1 MKKTNLLFFVLV
13 LNLGCQ
19 NQTNKD
25 LAFVPESSGNL
36 NHITVVMPETD
47 WKGELGA
54 VVREELQQIYEGL
67 PIDEPQYSIN
77 YLNPKTFT
85 GFARQSRNVVWF
97 QKGDNPAFQLAQNQ
111 FARPQILANV
121 RGEDSE
127 IQGFLFQENAT
138 LLRQTFAENERKE
151 KMRRI
156 RKSLTTEETLPNR
169 FGFTLEYPSAYE
181 TVKDTANFVW
191 IQKPMRKGH
200 LNLIA
205 YTLEPEELSEQFN
218 GQILDLR
225 DSIGKRYIPGRLKG
239 SYFITERAFRPYY
252 YKTKLEGSTTFLTKG
267 TWEVANDFMAGP
279 FVNYAIKDSLSKKW
293 IVIEGFAFAPSASKR
308 DYMFELNSIL
318 TSFKRLD

>member
-1 MKKTNLLFFVLV
+1 MKKINLLFFVLAV
-13 LNLGCQ
+13 SLGCQ

-54 VVREELQQIYEGL
+54 IVREELQQIYEGL
-67 PIDEPQYSIN
+67 PVDEPQYSIN
-77 YLNPKTFT
+77 YLNPKTFS

-97 QKGDNPAFQLAQNQ
+97 QKGENPAFQLAQNQ

-121 RGEDSE
+121 SGEDSE

-205 YTLEPEELSEQFN
+205 YTLEPEALSEQFN

-279 FVNYAIKDSLSKKW
+279 FVNYAIKDSLTKKW

>member
-205 YTLEPEELSEQFN
+205 YTLEPEALSEQFN
-218 GQILDLR
+218 EQILDLR

-279 FVNYAIKDSLSKKW
+279 FVNYAIKDSLTKKW

>member
-1 MKKTNLLFFVLV
+1 MKKINLLFFVLAV
-13 LNLGCQ
+13 SLGCQ

-36 NHITVVMPETD
+36 NHITVVMPERD

-85 GFARQSRNVVWF
+85 GFARQSRNLVWF
-97 QKGDNPAFQLAQNQ
+97 QKGENPAFQLAQNQ

-121 RGEDSE
+121 SGEDSE

-205 YTLEPEELSEQFN
+205 YTLEPEALSEQFN

-279 FVNYAIKDSLSKKW
+279 FVNYAIKDSLTKKW

>member
-97 QKGDNPAFQLAQNQ
+97 QKGENPDFQLAQNQ

-205 YTLEPEELSEQFN
+205 YTLEPEALSEQFN

>member
-1 MKKTNLLFFVLV
+1 MKKINLLFFVLAV
-13 LNLGCQ
+13 SLGCQ

-67 PIDEPQYSIN
+67 PIDEPQYSID
-77 YLNPKTFT
+77 YLNPKTFS

-97 QKGDNPAFQLAQNQ
+97 QKGENPAFQLAQNQ

-121 RGEDSE
+121 SGEDSE

-205 YTLEPEELSEQFN
+205 YTLEPEALSEQFN

-318 TSFKRLD
+318 TSYKRLD

>member
-97 QKGDNPAFQLAQNQ
+97 QKGENPDFQLAQNQ

-121 RGEDSE
+121 SGEDSE

-205 YTLEPEELSEQFN
+205 YTLEPEALSEQFN

>member
-77 YLNPKTFT
+77 YLNPKTFK

-205 YTLEPEELSEQFN
+205 YTLEPEALSEQFN

-252 YKTKLEGSTTFLTKG
+252 YKTKLEGSTTFLT
-267 TWEVANDFMAGP
+267 
-279 FVNYAIKDSLSKKW
+279 
-293 IVIEGFAFAPSASKR
+293 
-308 DYMFELNSIL
+308 
-318 TSFKRLD
+318 

>member
-1 MKKTNLLFFVLV
+1 MKKINLLFFVLAV
-13 LNLGCQ
+13 SLGCQ

-36 NHITVVMPETD
+36 NHITVVMPERD

-54 VVREELQQIYEGL
+54 LVREELQQIYEGL
-67 PIDEPQYSIN
+67 PVDEPQYSIN

-97 QKGDNPAFQLAQNQ
+97 QKGENTAFQLAQNQ

-121 RGEDSE
+121 SGEDSE

-205 YTLEPEELSEQFN
+205 YTLEPEALSEQFN

-279 FVNYAIKDSLSKKW
+279 FVNYAIKDSLTKKW

>member
-205 YTLEPEELSEQFN
+205 YTLEPEDLSEQFN

-225 DSIGKRYIPGRLKG
+225 DSIGKGYIPGRLKG
-239 SYFITERAFRPYY
+239 SYFMTERAFRPYY

>member
-127 IQGFLFQENAT
+127 IQGFLFRENAT

-205 YTLEPEELSEQFN
+205 YTLEPEALSEQFN

-279 FVNYAIKDSLSKKW
+279 FINYAIKDSLSKKW

>member
-77 YLNPKTFT
+77 YLNTKTFT

-205 YTLEPEELSEQFN
+205 YTLEPEALSEQFN

-252 YKTKLEGSTTFLTKG
+252 YKTKLGGSTTFLTKG

>member
-13 LNLGCQ
+13 LNLSCQ

-205 YTLEPEELSEQFN
+205 YTLEPEALSEQFN

>member
-1 MKKTNLLFFVLV
+1 MKKINLLFFVLAV
-13 LNLGCQ
+13 SLGCQ

-36 NHITVVMPETD
+36 NHITVVMPERD

-54 VVREELQQIYEGL
+54 LVREELQQIYEGL
-67 PIDEPQYSIN
+67 PVDEPQYSIN

-97 QKGDNPAFQLAQNQ
+97 QKGENPAFQLAQNQ

-121 RGEDSE
+121 SGEDSE

-205 YTLEPEELSEQFN
+205 YTLEPEALSEQFN

>member
-1 MKKTNLLFFVLV
+1 MKKRNLLFFVLAV
-13 LNLGCQ
+13 SLGCQ
-19 NQTNKD
+19 NKTNKD

-36 NHITVVMPETD
+36 NHITVVMPERD

-54 VVREELQQIYEGL
+54 LVREELQQIYEGL
-67 PIDEPQYSIN
+67 PVDEPQYSIN

-97 QKGDNPAFQLAQNQ
+97 QKGENPAFQLAQNQ

-121 RGEDSE
+121 SGEDSE

-205 YTLEPEELSEQFN
+205 YTLEPEALSEQFN

-279 FVNYAIKDSLSKKW
+279 FVNYAIKDSLTKKW

>member
-1 MKKTNLLFFVLV
+1 MKKINLLFFVLAV
-13 LNLGCQ
+13 SLGCQ

-36 NHITVVMPETD
+36 NHITVVMPERD

-67 PIDEPQYSIN
+67 PVDEPQYSIN
-77 YLNPKTFT
+77 YLNPKTFS

-97 QKGDNPAFQLAQNQ
+97 QKGENPAFQLAQNQ

-121 RGEDSE
+121 SGEDSE

-205 YTLEPEELSEQFN
+205 YTLEPEALSEQFN

-279 FVNYAIKDSLSKKW
+279 FVNYAIKDSLTKKW

>member
-54 VVREELQQIYEGL
+54 VVRDELQQIYEGL

-97 QKGDNPAFQLAQNQ
+97 QKVDNPAFQLAQNQ

-205 YTLEPEELSEQFN
+205 YTLEPEALSEQFN

-279 FVNYAIKDSLSKKW
+279 FINYAIKDSLSKKW

>member
-1 MKKTNLLFFVLV
+1 MKKRNLLFFVLAV
-13 LNLGCQ
+13 SLGCQ

-97 QKGDNPAFQLAQNQ
+97 QKGENPAFQLAQNQ

-121 RGEDSE
+121 SGEDSE

-181 TVKDTANFVW
+181 TVKDTTNFVW

-205 YTLEPEELSEQFN
+205 YTLEPEALSEQFN

-279 FVNYAIKDSLSKKW
+279 FVNYAIKDSLTKKW
-293 IVIEGFAFAPSASKR
+293 IVNEGFAIAHSASKR

>member
-151 KMRRI
+151 KMHRI

-205 YTLEPEELSEQFN
+205 YTLEPEALSEQFN

-279 FVNYAIKDSLSKKW
+279 FINYAIKDSLSKKW

>member
-13 LNLGCQ
+13 LNLSCQ

-127 IQGFLFQENAT
+127 IQVFLFQENAT

-205 YTLEPEELSEQFN
+205 YTLEPEALSEQFN

-279 FVNYAIKDSLSKKW
+279 FINYAIKDSLSKKW
-293 IVIEGFAFAPSASKR
+293 IIIEGFAFAPSASKR

>member
-1 MKKTNLLFFVLV
+1 MKKINLLFFVLAV
-13 LNLGCQ
+13 SLGCQ

-36 NHITVVMPETD
+36 NHITVVMPERD

-54 VVREELQQIYEGL
+54 LVREELQQIYEGL
-67 PIDEPQYSIN
+67 PVDEPQYSIN

-97 QKGDNPAFQLAQNQ
+97 QKGENPAFQLAQNQ

-121 RGEDSE
+121 SGEDSE

-205 YTLEPEELSEQFN
+205 YTLEPEALSEQFN

-279 FVNYAIKDSLSKKW
+279 FVNYAIKDSLTKKW

>member
-205 YTLEPEELSEQFN
+205 YTLEPEALSEQFN

-279 FVNYAIKDSLSKKW
+279 FVNYAVKDSLSKKW

>member
-1 MKKTNLLFFVLV
+1 MKKINLLFFVLAV
-13 LNLGCQ
+13 SLGCQ

-36 NHITVVMPETD
+36 NHITVVMPERD

-67 PIDEPQYSIN
+67 PVDEPQYSIN

-97 QKGDNPAFQLAQNQ
+97 QKGENPAFQLAQNQ

-121 RGEDSE
+121 SGEDSE

-205 YTLEPEELSEQFN
+205 YTLEPEALSEQFN

-279 FVNYAIKDSLSKKW
+279 FVNYAIKDSLTKKW

>member
-205 YTLEPEELSEQFN
+205 YTLEPEALSEQFN

-279 FVNYAIKDSLSKKW
+279 FINYAIKDSLSKKW

>member
-1 MKKTNLLFFVLV
+1 MKKINLLFFVLAV
-13 LNLGCQ
+13 SLGCQ
-19 NQTNKD
+19 NKTNKD

-36 NHITVVMPETD
+36 NHITVVMPERD

-54 VVREELQQIYEGL
+54 LVREELQQIYEGL
-67 PIDEPQYSIN
+67 PVDEPQYSIN

-97 QKGDNPAFQLAQNQ
+97 QKGENPAFQLAQNQ

-121 RGEDSE
+121 SGEDSE

-205 YTLEPEELSEQFN
+205 YTLEPEALSEQFN

-279 FVNYAIKDSLSKKW
+279 FVNYAIKDSLTKKW

>member
-36 NHITVVMPETD
+36 NHITVVMPERD

-67 PIDEPQYSIN
+67 PVDEPQYSIN
-77 YLNPKTFT
+77 YLNPKAFT

-97 QKGDNPAFQLAQNQ
+97 QKGENPAFQLVQNQ

-121 RGEDSE
+121 SGEDSE

-205 YTLEPEELSEQFN
+205 YTLEPEALSEQFN
-218 GQILDLR
+218 GQIIDLR

>member
-1 MKKTNLLFFVLV
+1 M
-13 LNLGCQ
+13 
-19 NQTNKD
+19 
-25 LAFVPESSGNL
+25 
-36 NHITVVMPETD
+36 
-47 WKGELGA
+47 
-54 VVREELQQIYEGL
+54 
-67 PIDEPQYSIN
+67 
-77 YLNPKTFT
+77 
-85 GFARQSRNVVWF
+85 
-97 QKGDNPAFQLAQNQ
+97 
-111 FARPQILANV
+111 ANV
-121 RGEDSE
+121 SGEDSE

-205 YTLEPEELSEQFN
+205 YTLEPEALSEQFN

>member
-77 YLNPKTFT
+77 YLNTKTFT

-205 YTLEPEELSEQFN
+205 YTLEPEALSEQFN

>member
-1 MKKTNLLFFVLV
+1 MKKINLLFFVLAV
-13 LNLGCQ
+13 SLGCQ

-36 NHITVVMPETD
+36 NHITVVMPERD

-67 PIDEPQYSIN
+67 PVDEPQYSIN

-97 QKGDNPAFQLAQNQ
+97 QKGENPAFQLAQNQ

-205 YTLEPEELSEQFN
+205 YTLEPEALSEQFN

-252 YKTKLEGSTTFLTKG
+252 YKTKLEGSTTLLTKG

-279 FVNYAIKDSLSKKW
+279 FVNYAIKDSLTKKW

>member
-13 LNLGCQ
+13 LNLSCQ

-97 QKGDNPAFQLAQNQ
+97 QKGENPDFQLAQNQ

-205 YTLEPEELSEQFN
+205 YTLEPEALSEQFN

>member
-1 MKKTNLLFFVLV
+1 MKKRNLLFFVLAV
-13 LNLGCQ
+13 SLGCQ

-97 QKGDNPAFQLAQNQ
+97 QKGENPAFQLAQNQ

-121 RGEDSE
+121 SGEDSE

-205 YTLEPEELSEQFN
+205 YTLEPEALSEQFN

-279 FVNYAIKDSLSKKW
+279 FVNYAIKDSLTKKW

>member
-1 MKKTNLLFFVLV
+1 MKKTYFYLFTLL
-13 LNLGCQ
+13 LGISCKSKK
-19 NQTNKD
+19 NQD

-36 NHITVVMPETD
+36 NHITVVMSEKD
-47 WKGELGA
+47 WQGDLGS

-67 PIDEPQYSIN
+67 PIDEPQFTLN

-97 QKGDNPAFQLAQNQ
+97 QKEQRPSFQLAQNQ
-111 FARPQILANV
+111 FARPQILAHIT
-121 RGEDSE
+121 GEDSE
-127 IQGFLFQENAT
+127 IQGFLLKENAD
-138 LLRQTFAENERKE
+138 LLRQTFSENERKE

-156 RKSLTTEETLPNR
+156 RKSLTTEKNLPQR
-169 FGFTLEYPSAYE
+169 FGFKLDYPSAYE
-181 TVKDTANFVW
+181 TVKDTANFIW

-205 YTLEPEELSEQFN
+205 YTLEAEALSEQFN
-218 GQILDLR
+218 GKILDLR
-225 DSIGKRYIPGRLKG
+225 DSIGKRYIPGRLEG

-252 YKTKLEGSTTFLTKG
+252 YKTKIEGSLAFLTKG

-279 FVNYAIKDSLSKKW
+279 FVNYAIKDSLTNKW
-293 IVIEGFAFAPSASKR
+293 IIIEGFAFAPSASKR

>member
-1 MKKTNLLFFVLV
+1 MKKTNLLFLILV
-13 LNLGCQ
+13 LSLGCQ

-121 RGEDSE
+121 SGENSE

-205 YTLEPEELSEQFN
+205 YTLEPEALSEQFN

-279 FVNYAIKDSLSKKW
+279 FVNYAVKDSLSKKW

>member
-13 LNLGCQ
+13 LNLSCQ

-205 YTLEPEELSEQFN
+205 YTLEPEALSEQFN

-308 DYMFELNSIL
+308 DYMFELNSLL

>member
-77 YLNPKTFT
+77 YLNPKTFS

-97 QKGDNPAFQLAQNQ
+97 QKGENPAFQLAQNQ

-121 RGEDSE
+121 SGEDSE

-205 YTLEPEELSEQFN
+205 YTLEPEALSEQFN

>member
-54 VVREELQQIYEGL
+54 VVRDELQQIYEGL

-205 YTLEPEELSEQFN
+205 YTLEPEALSEQFN

-279 FVNYAIKDSLSKKW
+279 FINYAIKDSLSKKW

>member
-13 LNLGCQ
+13 LNLSCQ

>member
-77 YLNPKTFT
+77 YLNTKTFT

-205 YTLEPEELSEQFN
+205 YTLEPEALSEQFN

-239 SYFITERAFRPYY
+239 SYFITERAFKPYY